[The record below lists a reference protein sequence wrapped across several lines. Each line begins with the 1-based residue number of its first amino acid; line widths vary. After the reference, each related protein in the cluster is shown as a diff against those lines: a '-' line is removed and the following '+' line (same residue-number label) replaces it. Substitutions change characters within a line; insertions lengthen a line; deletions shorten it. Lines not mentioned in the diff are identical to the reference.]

1 MAGIDVVSKTSS
13 SVTLRLSGLDTS
25 WNGAT
30 RTVYWYL
37 ADGGYPTED
46 AYDFKGTTSI
56 SGSPSSGGSITFSG
70 LEANTKYYIAC
81 MIYHGSNLLAEKYGE
96 VKTDYASSGGD
107 GGDGGDTPTEWTS
120 PRYNLSYPDGTQVFT
135 IYVGLMECYCI
146 RLLFANTG
154 KFTISS
160 NTAPTGNKF
169 SVYFGTTS
177 GFDSTT
183 GKPRDYDAWLSN
195 NYSFEKTLTYND
207 TSQYMYVWIAP
218 SRATDIIG
226 NLTITVEPPEA
237 TTPTYFQ
244 WSSAVAQGLPVKNV
258 SHTEWDNFI
267 DKIIEVLTAKKIIN
281 QPITSEQYGYPI
293 GTTFRTMLQD
303 CYLAYDADFGGYP
316 LTAQKF
322 NVARFLIGSNL
333 PAGGTTGINDKTSRT
348 SKVLAADLITLANCL
363 RTIQG

>member
-1 MAGIDVVSKTSS
+1 MASVSVYNIGSTSFSVKLTGLQDVAYRRSC
-13 SVTLRLSGLDTS
+13 
-25 WNGAT
+25 
-30 RTVYWYL
+30 YWV
-37 ADGGYPTED
+37 
-46 AYDFKGTTSI
+46 AYDLTLGGNSTTGGTITIAAHKSEGGNYTFTGMSPGHEYQVNCRVENADTGDYLTSLA
-56 SGSPSSGGSITFSG
+56 SNNFSTTG
-70 LEANTKYYIAC
+70 
-81 MIYHGSNLLAEKYGE
+81 
-96 VKTDYASSGGD
+96 SSGGD

-258 SHTEWDNFI
+258 SHTEWDSFI
-267 DKIIEVLTAKKIIN
+267 DKIKEVLTAKSIIN
-281 QPITSEQYGYPI
+281 QPLTTAKYGYAV
-293 GTTFRTMLQD
+293 GTTLKTMLND
-303 CYLAYDADFGGYP
+303 CYLTYDTELQGYP
-316 LTAQKF
+316 LTAKKF
-322 NVARFLIGSNL
+322 NVARFIIGSYA
-333 PAGGTTGINDKTSRT
+333 PGGSGIAEDKVSET
-348 SKVLAADLITLANCL
+348 SKVLASDFIKLENSLKAW
-363 RTIQG
+363 QG